1 MKKIFAI
8 ICALTLALTL
18 CASALAEH
26 VAVAISDDTGALVFC
41 DPALEVSDVNGDGS
55 LTIYDA
61 LYAAHELG
69 FSGGAAAGLDAA
81 DSGYGL
87 SLTKLWGV
95 DNGGSYGYY
104 LNDKTAMS
112 LDDAVAE
119 GDYLRAYAYTDLV
132 NWSDTYACFDRASI
146 EVAAGE
152 AIHLTLTSVDW
163 SANSAPIAGAEILV
177 NGEASG
183 VLTDAEGTAEIV
195 LEQSGSY
202 VISARSSALTMVAPV
217 CFASVK

>member
-1 MKKIFAI
+1 M
-8 ICALTLALTL
+8 L
-18 CASALAEH
+18 
-26 VAVAISDDTGALVFC
+26 
-41 DPALEVSDVNGDGS
+41 
-55 LTIYDA
+55 
-61 LYAAHELG
+61 
-69 FSGGAAAGLDAA
+69 AAADGTVTVANALD
-81 DSGYGL
+81 S
-87 SLTKLWGV
+87 W
-95 DNGGSYGYY
+95 GGSYGYY

-152 AIHLTLTSVDW
+152 AIHLTMTSVDW

-195 LEQSGSY
+195 LEQAGSY